1 MIERTHSYKPV
12 YFLLAPLAVI
22 VLDGMNPAQAQ
33 RILGLDVSAWQGNLS
48 QTTWNNIRNVEN
60 RQFVFIRSSRGGT
73 TGYDHRQGGY
83 PSNNNTAFTLSNRY
97 DDPYFVQNIHRAT
110 TAGLFAG
117 PYHFSRPDII
127 ASYPNSGGIPN
138 SAVDEANHFMEM
150 AGAWMR
156 PGYLVPVHD
165 FEAGDGARTD
175 VEMAQYAL
183 DFSNRIYEVMQ
194 IRPAIYINGNYA
206 EYVLGGGTAAQRA
219 ALAQQSSNPP
229 SVVSPAYPT
238 LWSARWPNQNNPDA
252 IDVQNSEPKDSVS
265 YIYGPWD
272 DYGVTHPWA
281 FWQYTSRGRLQSYN
295 NGQSNLDFNVSRG
308 DIEFLKDYL
317 VPAVWWHDNSGD
329 WSALANWNSG
339 QPANP
344 PVQAPSCGSCSS
356 GTGQLAPAA
365 TGPLPVPRLPGEVG
379 SGPAVTSG
387 HNDTVILERPNAE
400 ITVTL
405 STGSYAIRKLFMRE
419 SLVISGGSLTINYD
433 PHHRFLT
440 DPNNNY
446 PNSQHSGPIS
456 AQFSGPVTLSDTG
469 TLNVHTLQVDSTRTF
484 TLAGGTLSFNTIYLM
499 PHASN
504 PARIAVTG
512 DVTINPLIHSNPFV
526 PLTATIANGSGSG
539 AGGLIDLNG
548 GNRSFIVGDGPA
560 SIDLDINVPITNGAL
575 TKSGGGTMRL
585 GASNTY
591 TGQTT
596 LYDGILLVTG
606 SSQLGTTG
614 VVTGQS
620 GTLQLTGNLN
630 YSLPLT
636 IGGAGFGGVS
646 LTPPGNRGALS
657 NLSGDSIWSGLIT
670 LAGTA
675 SGGTSPLLN
684 QIGVQAGSLRLSN
697 VIQDA
702 SGVNASWAKTGSGD
716 LIISGPAPNTYT
728 GLTRLFGGRLILE
741 KDGALG
747 AAGAIGSATG
757 NTFQLADSAST
768 LAFRAPTGSDGFD
781 YNTFEVINTHGT
793 GAPGFGQVD
802 NLGGDNTFAGL
813 IAFAGPTSGGAQL
826 ASIGVS
832 SGSLHLTGGLYA
844 RGNDGLPRHIT
855 KLGAGKLILSGNSAI
870 NTGNPLVVPL
880 ASSTVY
886 VSAGTVEMRGPS
898 DTTTNLPGVSTWNVS
913 GGAALNAVSGLFA
926 TNLVT
931 VHAGGQFNLSG
942 GAAAIGT
949 LNLADGGTF
958 NCTGGR
964 LHVDYVEGDLLNQG
978 GLVAPGTSP
987 SVTEINGNYTQLS
1000 GAGLEIKLG
1009 GPNAISD
1016 HDYVLISGSAILG
1029 GSLQVSLI
1037 NGFSPTPGQQFT
1049 ILDATNIVNNGLSL
1063 DGPAADL
1070 FNLIV
1075 GASSVILEAINAGV
1089 PGDFN
1094 GDGFVDSADYV
1105 VWRKSPGTAEG
1116 YQAWLAN
1123 FGYPPDEGT
1132 AAATHSVVPEPT
1144 AATLLGM
1151 ACAIIPLAVRRAAR
1165 FRVSDSSSVT
1175 NS

>member
-1 MIERTHSYKPV
+1 MSNRTRCGSFPFF
-12 YFLLAPLAVI
+12 FLAVLAVI
-22 VLDGMNPAQAQ
+22 GLHNPNTARAQ
-33 RILGLDVSAWQGNLS
+33 RVLGLDVSAWQGNIS

-97 DDPYFVQNIHRAT
+97 DDPYFVQNINRAT

-117 PYHFSRPDII
+117 SYHFSRPDII

-138 SAVDEANHFMEM
+138 SGVDEANHFMEM

-175 VEMAQYAL
+175 VEMAQFAL

-206 EYVLGGGTAAQRA
+206 EFVLGGGTAAQRA
-219 ALAQQSSNPP
+219 ELAQQSSNPP

-308 DIEFLKDYL
+308 DIEFVKDYL

-329 WSALANWNSG
+329 WSTLANWNSG

-356 GTGQLAPAA
+356 GTGQLAPVA

-379 SGPAVTSG
+379 SGPAPTSG
-387 HNDTVILERPNAE
+387 HNDTVILERPNAD

-405 STGSYAIRKLFMRE
+405 STGAYTIRKLFMRE
-419 SLVISGGSLTINYD
+419 SLTISGGSLTIAYD
-433 PHHRFLT
+433 PHHRLVT
-440 DPNNNY
+440 DPNNDY

-456 AQFSGPVTLSDTG
+456 AQFSGPVTLSGTG
-469 TLNVHTLQVDSTRTF
+469 TLNVHTLQVDPTRTF
-484 TLAGGTLSFNTIYLM
+484 TLAGGTLAFNTIHLM

-504 PARIAVTG
+504 PARVVVTG
-512 DVTINPLIHSNPFV
+512 DVTINPLIHTNPFV
-526 PLTATIANGSGSG
+526 ARTATIANGGGSG
-539 AGGLIDLNG
+539 TSGLVDLTG
-548 GNRSFIVGDGPA
+548 GNRNLTVGDGPEN
-560 SIDLDINVPITNGAL
+560 IDLDINVPITNGAL
-575 TKSGGGTMRL
+575 TKSGAGTMRL
-585 GASNTY
+585 GVANSY

-596 LYDGILLVTG
+596 INDGILLATG

-614 VVTGQS
+614 VVTGQA

-636 IGGAGFGGVS
+636 IGGAGFGGIS

-657 NLSGDSIWSGLIT
+657 NLNGDSIWSGPIT

-675 SGGTSPLLN
+675 SGGTNPLLN

-702 SGVNASWAKTGSGD
+702 SGINASWAKSGSGD
-716 LIISGPAPNTYT
+716 LIISGPSPNTYT
-728 GLTRLFGGRLILE
+728 GLTRLYGGRLILE

-747 AAGAIGSATG
+747 AAGAIDSATG

-768 LAFRAPTGSDGFD
+768 IAFRAPSGSEGFH

-826 ASIGVS
+826 ASIGVT

-855 KLGAGKLILSGNSAI
+855 KLGTGKLILSGDGAI

-880 ASSTVY
+880 AGSTVH
-886 VSAGTVEMRGPS
+886 VNAGIMEMRGPS
-898 DTTTNLPGVSTWNVS
+898 DTTTNLPGVTTWNVNS
-913 GGAALNAVSGLFA
+913 GAALNAVSGRFA
-926 TNLVT
+926 TNLVA
-931 VHAGGQFNLSG
+931 VHSGGEFNLTG
-942 GAAAIGT
+942 GSASIGT
-949 LNLADGGTF
+949 LNLASGGSF
-958 NCTGGR
+958 NFTGGK
-964 LHVDYVEGDLLNQG
+964 LHVDYFDGNLLNQG
-978 GLVAPGTSP
+978 GILAPGNSP
-987 SVTEINGNYTQLS
+987 SVTEINGNYTQS
-1000 GAGLEIKLG
+1000 AAAALEIEIG
-1009 GPNAISD
+1009 GLNTISE
-1016 HDYVLISGSAILG
+1016 HDYLLVSGSATLG
-1029 GSLQVSLI
+1029 GTLHVSLI
-1037 NGFSPTPGQQFT
+1037 NGFSPTAGQQFT
-1049 ILDATNIVNNGLSL
+1049 VLDAASVVNNGLAL

-1070 FNLIV
+1070 FQLII
-1075 GASSVILEAINAGV
+1075 GPTSVILEAISLAV

-1094 GDGFVDSADYV
+1094 GDGLVDAADYV
-1105 VWRKSPGTAEG
+1105 LWRKTSGSTEN
-1116 YQAWLAN
+1116 YEQWRAN
-1123 FGYPPDEGT
+1123 FGYPSGEGT
-1132 AAATHSVVPEPT
+1132 AAATHAVVPEPSAALLLTLT
-1144 AATLLGM
+1144 AILRLAT
-1151 ACAIIPLAVRRAAR
+1151 RRETRRR
-1165 FRVSDSSSVT
+1165 F
-1175 NS
+1175 